1 MLHDRVEDEYAVA
14 VFDPASGTL
23 RTVPVRSNS
32 VLRLQQQVH
41 GVDYEPTRAG
51 AEEQAA
57 PEDMRAAAMRLVE
70 QLGSQRRKR
79 QLRAREASRVDPTQT
94 VSSAA
99 ALRAVVATGGAAEQT
114 LDELMA
120 QAVAARPLPPH
131 DPEATTAERAY
142 PVRRGLVWDGV
153 WDALAADEL
162 LAAAEAGP
170 AAVAELKSGGLVRTD
185 YVASR
190 LADADW
196 RNKAGGAERARLLA
210 LGRDSLEAK
219 VGISGHVLVPVLRK
233 FYTHHPASMEGS
245 ERWALAPAGKE
256 LMFNWAVASALRA
269 EVGSTLDSGAL
280 AALAAGLQCKPG
292 DLLQRCRELGAAVVS
307 VSGRGTQVALL
318 PPSARQR
325 TLASY
330 FPEIKTKGKRVAITG
345 NKAANGA
352 EQLKEEARAAQ
363 EKELPAVIEVKIDN
377 HTEPFATIVTV
388 EYGDKLGELL
398 DTVAALKALGLN
410 IKRAK
415 LGADDKH
422 KFYITDAETSE
433 KIVKSSRLEEIRLTI
448 LNNLLRYHPEA
459 SAQLAWGSPAAY
471 ASDRSGMAGDA
482 SPLGVRK
489 YGIKTQVEVR
499 DDESGLSSKLLVN
512 TVDRPGLL
520 TDIVHILKDIS
531 LNVISAEVDTIG
543 RNAFDVFQ
551 ITYHGEPLPP
561 PMCQLVV
568 NSLQY
573 YLSANEMDKE
583 WAESY

>member
-1 MLHDRVEDEYAVA
+1 MA

-41 GVDYEPTRAG
+41 GVDYEPSRAG

-190 LADADW
+190 LTDADW

-210 LGRDSLEAK
+210 LVDALLTLGIRWQTLRGGFGSGRDSLEAK

-330 FPEIKTKGKRVAITG
+330 FPEIKTKGKR
-345 NKAANGA
+345 
-352 EQLKEEARAAQ
+352 
-363 EKELPAVIEVKIDN
+363 
-377 HTEPFATIVTV
+377 
-388 EYGDKLGELL
+388 
-398 DTVAALKALGLN
+398 
-410 IKRAK
+410 
-415 LGADDKH
+415 
-422 KFYITDAETSE
+422 
-433 KIVKSSRLEEIRLTI
+433 SRR
-448 LNNLLRYHPEA
+448 
-459 SAQLAWGSPAAY
+459 
-471 ASDRSGMAGDA
+471 
-482 SPLGVRK
+482 
-489 YGIKTQVEVR
+489 
-499 DDESGLSSKLLVN
+499 
-512 TVDRPGLL
+512 
-520 TDIVHILKDIS
+520 
-531 LNVISAEVDTIG
+531 
-543 RNAFDVFQ
+543 
-551 ITYHGEPLPP
+551 
-561 PMCQLVV
+561 
-568 NSLQY
+568 
-573 YLSANEMDKE
+573 
-583 WAESY
+583 